1 VFRRERRPRELRADQ
16 PTGRR
21 DQNGDIYTQVVLQL
35 GDLRAR
41 REGETDQREC
51 ETENPNEWRVPVRK
65 DDPQALTHWGP
76 IYHSFPNENQTC
88 RMGLEK
94 QYTRDMRLLVVDD
107 DVELRDLLVRALE
120 RDRHQVTAVPNVEL
134 ARQTLDKGA
143 TDLVVLDLAL
153 PDGTGVELCREMRQS
168 GSDVPVL
175 MLTAHSEVG
184 RRVRA
189 LDAGA
194 DDFLAK
200 PFAVAELRARVRAL
214 GRRSGVADGAIKLP
228 RLVHADTIIDCAAR
242 RATRGKK
249 FVTLTAREWTIL
261 EALAN
266 QPRRVVTRVTLLS
279 EGWGDGASSAA
290 ASLEVLIGRIRRKLG
305 DEVIRTVR
313 GEGYVLEAS

>member
-1 VFRRERRPRELRADQ
+1 
-16 PTGRR
+16 
-21 DQNGDIYTQVVLQL
+21 
-35 GDLRAR
+35 
-41 REGETDQREC
+41 
-51 ETENPNEWRVPVRK
+51 
-65 DDPQALTHWGP
+65 
-76 IYHSFPNENQTC
+76 
-88 RMGLEK
+88 
-94 QYTRDMRLLVVDD
+94 MRLLIVDD

-120 RDRHQVTAVPNVEL
+120 RDRHQVTAVPSVEL
-134 ARQTLDKGA
+134 ARRTLEKGA

-153 PDGTGVELCREMRQS
+153 PDGTGIDLCHELRRA

-214 GRRSGVADGAIKLP
+214 GRRSGANGASRLP
-228 RLVHADTIIDCAAR
+228 RLVYEETVIDCASH
-242 RATRGKK
+242 RATRNSKL
-249 FVTLTAREWTIL
+249 VTLTPREWTIV
-261 EALAN
+261 EALAS
-266 QPRRVVTRVTLLS
+266 QPRRVVARATLLS
-279 EGWGDGASSAA
+279 MGWGDGGSTSG

-305 DEVIRTVR
+305 DGLIRTVR